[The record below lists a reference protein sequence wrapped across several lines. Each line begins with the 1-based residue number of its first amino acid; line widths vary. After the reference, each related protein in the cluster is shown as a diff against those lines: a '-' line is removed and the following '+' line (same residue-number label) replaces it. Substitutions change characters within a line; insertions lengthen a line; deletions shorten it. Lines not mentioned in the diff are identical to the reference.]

1 MNKLLL
7 FLILLITATSCRK
20 VITVKLDT
28 AATRIVIEGAINNQA
43 GPYFVRI
50 SKSGSYFD
58 TTRLPVINNAT
69 VIIKDNTGVTDTL
82 RYISNGIYQTR
93 NTRGVAGRTYV
104 ITVKADGIEYQ
115 AESTMPAP
123 VPIDSV
129 SYEYISSIGGLG
141 NTQPGY
147 KIFTYYKEPGAT
159 VNYYQLN
166 IYKND
171 SLINDDDGYF
181 LVDDNFTNG
190 KNQKEEFQSER
201 LKAKDTVTAEL
212 LSLSKSHYDYL
223 RTLSDIVYNGGFSAA
238 PANPISNWNN
248 NALGFFAAYS
258 VQYNETILKQ

>member
-1 MNKLLL
+1 MNKILL
-7 FLILLITATSCRK
+7 FLILVIAATSCRK

-28 AATRIVIEGAINNQA
+28 AASRIVIEGAIYNQA

-50 SKSGSYFD
+50 TKSGSYFD
-58 TTRLPVINNAT
+58 TTRLPVINNAS
-69 VIIKDNTGVTDTL
+69 VIIKDNTGITDTL
-82 RYISNGIYQTR
+82 RYTNNGIYQTR
-93 NTRGVAGRTYV
+93 RTRGVAGRTYT
-104 ITVKADGIEYQ
+104 ITVKAEGNEYK
-115 AESTMPAP
+115 AESTMPAS
-123 VPIDSV
+123 VSIDSLT
-129 SYEYISSIGGLG
+129 YEYASSLGLG
-141 NTQPGY
+141 NNKPGY

-171 SLINDDDGYF
+171 SLINDDGGYF
-181 LVDDNFTNG
+181 LLDDNFTNG
-190 KNQKEEFQSER
+190 KNQKEEFVSDR

-258 VQYNETILKQ
+258 AQHKETILK